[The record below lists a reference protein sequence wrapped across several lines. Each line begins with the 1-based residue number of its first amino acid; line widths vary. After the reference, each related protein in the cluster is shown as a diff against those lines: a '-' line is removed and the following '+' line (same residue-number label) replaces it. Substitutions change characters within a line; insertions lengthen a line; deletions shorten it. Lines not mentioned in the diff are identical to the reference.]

1 MATTKLD
8 PFALVGTTLFNDL
21 SRLFDGPGATGVTG
35 SGTAPGVVE
44 TWKPRVDVAE
54 SDTSFLIR
62 AELPGIDPDSID
74 VTVEQ
79 EVLSITGTRS
89 FETATYEEEATDEEE
104 ADSGMTYRRR
114 EILEGTFVRK
124 IRLHAEVDVDAV
136 IATSSNGILEITVP
150 KQPVELPRK
159 VTVAVQ
165 R

>member
-21 SRLFDGPGATGVTG
+21 TRLFDGPSAAQGA
-35 SGTAPGVVE
+35 VVE
-44 TWKPRVDVAE
+44 TWKPRIDVAE
-54 SDTSFLIR
+54 TETAFLIR
-62 AELPGIDPDSID
+62 AEMPGIDPDSID

-79 EVLSITGTRS
+79 DVLSITGTRS
-89 FETATYEEEATDEEE
+89 FETAKDIAKDEDQ
-104 ADSGMTYRRR
+104 ADVEMTYRRR

-124 IRLHAEVDVDAV
+124 VRLHAEVDVEAV
-136 IATSSNGILEITVP
+136 SATSANGILEITVP

>member
-8 PFALVGTTLFNDL
+8 PFALVGTSLFNDIT
-21 SRLFDGPGATGVTG
+21 RLFDGPGVARAKV
-35 SGTAPGVVE
+35 PGAAIE
-44 TWKPRVDVAE
+44 AWKPRVDVAE
-54 SDTSFLIR
+54 SDTTFLIR

-79 EVLSITGTRS
+79 DVLSITGTRA
-89 FETATYEEEATDEEE
+89 FEAVAE
-104 ADSGMTYRRR
+104 ADAVDSEMTYRRR

-124 IRLHAEVDVDAV
+124 VRLHAEVDIDAV
-136 IATSSNGILEITVP
+136 TASSSNGILEITVP

-159 VTVAVQ
+159 VTVNVQ

>member
-21 SRLFDGPGATGVTG
+21 SRLFDGPGTTRVSG
-35 SGTAPGVVE
+35 SGRTPGAAFE
-44 TWKPRVDVAE
+44 SWKPRVDVAE
-54 SDTSFLIR
+54 SDTAFLIR
-62 AELPGIDPDSID
+62 AELPGIDPDTID

-89 FETATYEEEATDEEE
+89 LETAGDHDEETD
-104 ADSGMTYRRR
+104 AAMTYRRR
-114 EILEGTFVRK
+114 EILEGTFTRK

-136 IATSSNGILEITVP
+136 TATSSNGILEITVP
-150 KQPVELPRK
+150 KQPVEQPRR

>member
-1 MATTKLD
+1 MVGTKLD

-21 SRLFDGPGATGVTG
+21 TRLFDAPAGVARSG
-35 SGTAPGVVE
+35 SGAVVE
-44 TWKPRVDVAE
+44 TWKPRVDVAA
-54 SDTSFLIR
+54 SDTAFEIR

-79 EVLSITGTRS
+79 NVLTITGTRS
-89 FETATYEEEATDEEE
+89 FDSAGVEQG
-104 ADSGMTYRRR
+104 DSGLIYRRR

-124 IRLHAEVDVDAV
+124 IHLHAEVDVEAV
-136 IATSSNGILEITVP
+136 TATSSNGILEITVP

>member
-21 SRLFDGPGATGVTG
+21 SRLFDGPGATRVTG
-35 SGTAPGVVE
+35 SGNAPGAVVE

-89 FETATYEEEATDEEE
+89 FETTTDEEE

-136 IATSSNGILEITVP
+136 TATSSNGILEITVP

-159 VTVAVQ
+159 VTVDVQ

>member
-21 SRLFDGPGATGVTG
+21 SRLFDGPGTPRSTGFG
-35 SGTAPGVVE
+35 EAPGAVVE

-54 SDTSFLIR
+54 SDSEFLIR

-79 EVLSITGTRS
+79 DVLSITGTRS
-89 FETATYEEEATDEEE
+89 FESTTDDED
-104 ADSGMTYRRR
+104 ADTGMTYRRR

-124 IRLHAEVDVDAV
+124 IRLHAEVEVEAV
-136 IATSSNGILEITVP
+136 TATSGNGILEITVP
-150 KQPVELPRK
+150 KQPAELPRK

>member
-8 PFALVGTTLFNDL
+8 PLALVGTTLFNDL
-21 SRLFDGPGATGVTG
+21 SRLFDGPGTTRITG
-35 SGTAPGVVE
+35 SDFAPGAAIG

-54 SDTSFLIR
+54 SDAAFIVR

-79 EVLSITGTRS
+79 DVLSITGTRS
-89 FETATYEEEATDEEE
+89 FEATTDGEE

-114 EILEGTFVRK
+114 EILEGGFVRK
-124 IRLHAEVDVDAV
+124 IRLHAEVDVEGV
-136 IATSSNGILEITVP
+136 TATSSNGILEITVP
-150 KQPVELPRK
+150 KQPVEMPRK

>member
-8 PFALVGTTLFNDL
+8 PFTLVGTTLFNDI
-21 SRLFDGPGATGVTG
+21 SRLFDGPPG
-35 SGTAPGVVE
+35 SAAAPNDS
-44 TWKPRVDVAE
+44 WKPRVDVAE
-54 SDTSFLIR
+54 SDVAFLIR

-79 EVLSITGTRS
+79 DVLSITGTRGFDTES
-89 FETATYEEEATDEEE
+89 EDG
-104 ADSGMTYRRR
+104 ADAPVVTYRRR

-124 IRLHAEVDVDAV
+124 IRLRTEVDVDAV
-136 IATSSNGILEITVP
+136 SATSSNGILEITVP
-150 KQPVELPRK
+150 KQPVEQPRK

>member
-21 SRLFDGPGATGVTG
+21 SRLFDGPGTTRVSS
-35 SGTAPGVVE
+35 SGRTSGAVAE

-54 SDTSFLIR
+54 TAAAFLIR
-62 AELPGIDPDSID
+62 AEMPGIDPDSID
-74 VTVEQ
+74 VTVEK

-89 FETATYEEEATDEEE
+89 FATATDEENE
-104 ADSGMTYRRR
+104 DSEMTYRRR

-136 IATSSNGILEITVP
+136 TATSGNGILEITVP
-150 KQPVELPRK
+150 KQPAEMPRK

>member
-21 SRLFDGPGATGVTG
+21 GRLFEGPGVTRIDRSDG
-35 SGTAPGVVE
+35 APGAAIG

-54 SDTSFLIR
+54 SDTAFVIR
-62 AELPGIDPDSID
+62 AELPGIDADSID

-79 EVLSITGTRS
+79 DVLSITGTRS
-89 FETATYEEEATDEEE
+89 FEAATDGGD
-104 ADSGMTYRRR
+104 AGLTYRRR
-114 EILEGTFVRK
+114 EILEGTFMRK
-124 IRLHAEVDVDAV
+124 IRLHAEVDVEGV
-136 IATSSNGILEITVP
+136 TATSSNGILEITVP
-150 KQPVELPRK
+150 KQPVEMPRK